1 MKLIVAII
9 FIVFFYCSFSQE
21 KTTKYYK
28 ENRKGDSIA
37 SKDSATKYSIEYFD
51 TTTDRIYKE
60 FYDID
65 DNTLLKRAYYM
76 NDSTMDGLLV
86 KYSNGKIYDSCFM
99 KMGQLFGL
107 NYFCHTN
114 GQLASIIDF
123 RTDTSMYIECFD
135 KKGIS
140 VECDEHVEIMPEFPG
155 GVDALMQ
162 YLKSIIRYP
171 KDARKKGIEG
181 KVITNFCIDENG
193 KVKDVKILKSVYPSL
208 NEEAMR
214 VISEMPVW
222 KPGIQYGRK
231 VKVYYSLPITF
242 KL

>member
-65 DNTLLKRAYYM
+65 DNALLKRAYYM

-99 KMGQLFGL
+99 KMGQLFG
-107 NYFCHTN
+107 
-114 GQLASIIDF
+114 
-123 RTDTSMYIECFD
+123 
-135 KKGIS
+135 
-140 VECDEHVEIMPEFPG
+140 
-155 GVDALMQ
+155 
-162 YLKSIIRYP
+162 
-171 KDARKKGIEG
+171 
-181 KVITNFCIDENG
+181 
-193 KVKDVKILKSVYPSL
+193 
-208 NEEAMR
+208 
-214 VISEMPVW
+214 
-222 KPGIQYGRK
+222 
-231 VKVYYSLPITF
+231 
-242 KL
+242 